1 VAVGARNHEARQS
14 APRQLGAQRGDARP
28 ACRAL
33 GAIFERLEAGLEHG
47 GTLLSGMRR
56 GNPLHGTELRP
67 DRDWHGVCMAWGCR
81 LKFLFKGPVMLKNL
95 ARAFFAACLLC
106 NTAANAGWPDRPVT
120 VIVPYAAGGITDILA
135 RLTVEHL
142 QRTFKQSFIIQ
153 NESGAGGIIGAANA
167 ARAKPDGY
175 TLFFAPIAL
184 LTLSPLTT
192 KVTFATSD
200 FEPIS
205 IVASSPF
212 VVTVGKDFPAN
223 SISEFIAEVKKKP
236 GGYTYASAGLGSA
249 THVASLLFLKSAG
262 LDMVH
267 APYRG
272 VGPAFTDLVAGQ
284 VQMLSAS
291 PVELKPFIG
300 SDKVRPLAI
309 SSKQRSKY
317 LPDVPAIIETL
328 PSPFVA
334 TYNGLMAPQHT
345 PKEIIDIISAEI
357 VAAEKTPEFLEKLSK
372 VGVEPMGTTPQ
383 EMAEEIVA
391 DTQRWRAVAND
402 VAPKG
407 Q

>member
-1 VAVGARNHEARQS
+1 
-14 APRQLGAQRGDARP
+14 
-28 ACRAL
+28 
-33 GAIFERLEAGLEHG
+33 
-47 GTLLSGMRR
+47 M
-56 GNPLHGTELRP
+56 
-67 DRDWHGVCMAWGCR
+67 
-81 LKFLFKGPVMLKNL
+81 
-95 ARAFFAACLLC
+95 
-106 NTAANAGWPDRPVT
+106 TA
-120 VIVPYAAGGITDILA
+120 
-135 RLTVEHL
+135 EHL

-153 NESGAGGIIGAANA
+153 NETGAGGIIGAANA

-192 KVTFATSD
+192 KVNFATSD

-212 VVTVGKDFPAN
+212 VVTVGKDFPAS
-223 SISEFIAEVKKKP
+223 SISEFISEVKKKP
-236 GGYTYASAGLGSA
+236 GIYTYASAGAGSA

-272 VGPAFTDLVAGQ
+272 VGPAFTDLIGGQ

-300 SDKVRPLAI
+300 SDKVKPLAI

-334 TYNGLMAPQHT
+334 TYNGLMAPKNT
-345 PKEIIDIISAEI
+345 PKEIIDMISAEI
-357 VAAEKTPEFLEKLSK
+357 VAAEKTPEFLERLSK
-372 VGVEPMGTTPQ
+372 IGVEPSGTTSQ
-383 EMAEEIVA
+383 EMAEEIAA
-391 DTQRWRAVAND
+391 DMQRWRAVAND
-402 VAPKG
+402 VAPKE